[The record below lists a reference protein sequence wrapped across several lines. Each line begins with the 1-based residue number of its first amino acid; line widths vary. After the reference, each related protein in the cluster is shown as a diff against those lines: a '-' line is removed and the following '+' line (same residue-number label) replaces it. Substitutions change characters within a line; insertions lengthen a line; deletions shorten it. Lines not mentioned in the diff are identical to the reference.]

1 MLFARYRGLVL
12 GSTIYSAPR
21 SAWALLIVALFA
33 VSSAGAVLQS
43 MTEVP
48 PILRASWRMQGTA
61 LILLPGFIYQ
71 IYHID
76 SRIFELKDIIII
88 FVSSIFLAAHFGS
101 WVWSLDHT
109 SLVHSLLF
117 VTSHPLVVVILMP
130 IIGSKVRKGH
140 VLGASIGFFGAALT
154 LKDIDSGGEV
164 TLIGNLFAFI
174 GAVTVVGYLFSGRYL
189 RSERKMPLFIYAFPV
204 TFLSAVWLTP
214 TSIILEGTTISQV
227 VPETS
232 LFGWFDIS
240 WILWVGYLSLGP
252 GLLGHTGINAV
263 LRWFSPLIVSIALL
277 FEPVIGGFIG
287 YIWNGEISLGFWTI
301 LGGVLMLTG
310 AIIVK
315 LEEANEQTID
325 ESPS

>member
-1 MLFARYRGLVL
+1 VAFARYRGHLVNTAQV
-12 GSTIYSAPR
+12 STPR
-21 SAWALLIVALFA
+21 SAWLLLLVALFA

-43 MTEVP
+43 MTEIP

-61 LILLPGFIYQ
+61 LILLPGFIFQLYNL
-71 IYHID
+71 D
-76 SRIFELKDIIII
+76 RSIFNMKDVTII
-88 FVSSIFLAAHFGS
+88 FISSIFLAAHFGS

-117 VTSHPLVVVILMP
+117 VTSHPLVVVLLMP
-130 IIGSKVRKGH
+130 ILGSKIRRGH

-189 RSERKMPLFIYAFPV
+189 RSERNMPLFIYAFPV
-204 TFLSAVWLTP
+204 TFLSAIWLTP
-214 TSIILEGTTISQV
+214 TSLVIEGTSISQV
-227 VPETS
+227 IPELS
-232 LFGWFDIS
+232 VFGWIDIS

-263 LRWFSPLIVSIALL
+263 LRWFSPLIVSVALL

-287 YIWNGEISLGFWTI
+287 YIWNGEISLGIWTVI
-301 LGGVLMLTG
+301 GGMMMLIG
-310 AIIVK
+310 AILVK
-315 LEEANEQTID
+315 VEEANEQTSD

>member
-1 MLFARYRGLVL
+1 M
-12 GSTIYSAPR
+12 
-21 SAWALLIVALFA
+21 
-33 VSSAGAVLQS
+33 
-43 MTEVP
+43 
-48 PILRASWRMQGTA
+48 
-61 LILLPGFIYQ
+61 
-71 IYHID
+71 
-76 SRIFELKDIIII
+76 KDVTII
-88 FVSSIFLAAHFGS
+88 FISSIFLAAHFGS

-117 VTSHPLVVVILMP
+117 VTSHPLVVVLLMP
-130 IIGSKVRKGH
+130 ILGSKIRRGH
-140 VLGASIGFFGAALT
+140 ILGASIGFFGAALT

-189 RSERKMPLFIYAFPV
+189 RSERNMPLFIYAFPV
-204 TFLSAVWLTP
+204 TFLSAIWLTP
-214 TSIILEGTTISQV
+214 TSLVIEGTSISQV
-227 VPETS
+227 MPELS
-232 LFGWFDIS
+232 VFGWIDIS

-287 YIWNGEISLGFWTI
+287 YIWNGEISLGIWTVI
-301 LGGVLMLTG
+301 GGMMMLIG
-310 AIIVK
+310 AILVK
-315 LEEANEQTID
+315 VEEANEQTSD

>member
-1 MLFARYRGLVL
+1 MAFARYRGHLVNTAQV
-12 GSTIYSAPR
+12 STPR
-21 SAWALLIVALFA
+21 SAWLLLLVALFA

-43 MTEVP
+43 MTEIP

-61 LILLPGFIYQ
+61 LILLPGFIFQLYNL
-71 IYHID
+71 D
-76 SRIFELKDIIII
+76 RSIFNMKDVTII
-88 FVSSIFLAAHFGS
+88 FISSIFLAAHFGS

-117 VTSHPLVVVILMP
+117 VTSHPLVVVLLMP
-130 IIGSKVRKGH
+130 ILGSKIRRGH

-189 RSERKMPLFIYAFPV
+189 RSERNMPLFIYAFPV
-204 TFLSAVWLTP
+204 TFLSAIWLTP
-214 TSIILEGTTISQV
+214 TSLVIEGTSISQV
-227 VPETS
+227 IPELS
-232 LFGWFDIS
+232 VFGWIDIS

-287 YIWNGEISLGFWTI
+287 YIWNGEISLGIWTVI
-301 LGGVLMLTG
+301 GGMMMLIG
-310 AIIVK
+310 AILVK
-315 LEEANEQTID
+315 VEEANEQTSD

>member
-1 MLFARYRGLVL
+1 MKIVVL
-12 GSTIYSAPR
+12 SDNNDVPK
-21 SAWALLIVALFA
+21 SAWLLLFVALFA

-43 MTEVP
+43 MGEIP

-71 IYHID
+71 LYSYEKGLLNKQDLGVIV
-76 SRIFELKDIIII
+76 L
-88 FVSSIFLAAHFGS
+88 SSLFLAAHFGS

-117 VTSHPLVVVILMP
+117 VTSHPLVVVLLMP
-130 IIGSKVRKGH
+130 ILGSEIRKGH
-140 VLGASIGFFGAALT
+140 VIGASVGFFGAALT
-154 LKDIDSGGEV
+154 LKDIDAGGEV
-164 TLIGNLFAFI
+164 TLIGNFFAFI

-189 RSERKMPLFIYAFPV
+189 RSERNIPLFIYAFPV

-214 TSIILEGTTISQV
+214 SSMVLEGTNFSQTI
-227 VPETS
+227 PE
-232 LFGWFDIS
+232 LGVFGWLDIS
-240 WILWVGYLSLGP
+240 WIIWVGYLSLGP

-277 FEPVIGGFIG
+277 FEPVIGGLIG
-287 YIWNGEISLGFWTI
+287 WAWNGNISLGIWTLI
-301 LGGVLMLTG
+301 GGCLMLVG
-310 AIIVK
+310 AMLVK
-315 LEEANEQTID
+315 FEEANEQTID

>member
-1 MLFARYRGLVL
+1 VNTAQV
-12 GSTIYSAPR
+12 STPR
-21 SAWALLIVALFA
+21 SAWLLLLVALFA

-43 MTEVP
+43 MTEIP

-61 LILLPGFIYQ
+61 LILLPGFIFQLYNL
-71 IYHID
+71 D
-76 SRIFELKDIIII
+76 RSIFNMKDVTII
-88 FVSSIFLAAHFGS
+88 FISSIFLAAHFGS

-117 VTSHPLVVVILMP
+117 VTSHPLVVVLLMP
-130 IIGSKVRKGH
+130 ILGSKIRRGH

-204 TFLSAVWLTP
+204 TFLSAIWLTP
-214 TSIILEGTTISQV
+214 TSLVIEGTSISQV
-227 VPETS
+227 IPELS
-232 LFGWFDIS
+232 VFGWIDIS

-287 YIWNGEISLGFWTI
+287 YIWNGEISLGIWTVI
-301 LGGVLMLTG
+301 GGMMMLIG
-310 AIIVK
+310 AILVK
-315 LEEANEQTID
+315 VEEANEQTSD

>member
-1 MLFARYRGLVL
+1 MTTYQV
-12 GSTIYSAPR
+12 STPR
-21 SAWALLIVALFA
+21 SAWLLLFVALFA

-61 LILLPGFIYQ
+61 LILLPGFIFQLYNL
-71 IYHID
+71 D
-76 SRIFELKDIIII
+76 RSIFNMKDLMII
-88 FVSSIFLAAHFGS
+88 FISSIFLAAHFGS

-117 VTSHPLVVVILMP
+117 VTSHPLVVVLLMP
-130 IIGSKVRKGH
+130 ILGSEIRKGH
-140 VLGASIGFFGAALT
+140 ILGASIGFFGAALT

-189 RSERKMPLFIYAFPV
+189 RSERNMPLFIYAFPV

-214 TSIILEGTTISQV
+214 TSVIIEGTGFSQA
-227 VPETS
+227 VPEIS
-232 LFGWFDIS
+232 IFGWTDIA

-252 GLLGHTGINAV
+252 GLMGHTGINAV

-277 FEPVIGGFIG
+277 FEPVIGGLIG
-287 YIWNGEISLGFWTI
+287 YLWNGEISLGIWTVI
-301 LGGVLMLTG
+301 GGMLMLIG
-310 AIIVK
+310 AILVK
-315 LEEANEQTID
+315 FEEANEQTSD

>member
-1 MLFARYRGLVL
+1 MNTAQV
-12 GSTIYSAPR
+12 STPR
-21 SAWALLIVALFA
+21 SAWLLLLVALFA

-43 MTEVP
+43 MTEIP

-61 LILLPGFIYQ
+61 LILLPGFIFQLYNL
-71 IYHID
+71 D
-76 SRIFELKDIIII
+76 RSIFNMKDVTII
-88 FVSSIFLAAHFGS
+88 FISSIFLAAHFGS

-117 VTSHPLVVVILMP
+117 VTSHPLVVVLLMP
-130 IIGSKVRKGH
+130 ILGSKIRRGH

-189 RSERKMPLFIYAFPV
+189 RSERNMPLFIYAFPV
-204 TFLSAVWLTP
+204 TFLSAIWLTP
-214 TSIILEGTTISQV
+214 TSLVIEGTSISQV
-227 VPETS
+227 IPELS
-232 LFGWFDIS
+232 VFGWIDIS

-287 YIWNGEISLGFWTI
+287 YIWNGEISLGIWTVI
-301 LGGVLMLTG
+301 GGMMMLIG
-310 AIIVK
+310 AILVK
-315 LEEANEQTID
+315 VEEANEQTSD

>member
-1 MLFARYRGLVL
+1 VNTAQV
-12 GSTIYSAPR
+12 STPR
-21 SAWALLIVALFA
+21 SAWLLLLVALFA

-43 MTEVP
+43 MTEIP

-61 LILLPGFIYQ
+61 LILLPGFIFQLYNL
-71 IYHID
+71 D
-76 SRIFELKDIIII
+76 RSIFNMKDVTII
-88 FVSSIFLAAHFGS
+88 FISSIFLAAHFGS

-117 VTSHPLVVVILMP
+117 VTSHPLVVVLLMP
-130 IIGSKVRKGH
+130 ILGSKIRRGH

-189 RSERKMPLFIYAFPV
+189 RSERNMPLFIYAFPV
-204 TFLSAVWLTP
+204 TFLSAIWLTP
-214 TSIILEGTTISQV
+214 TSLVIEGTSISQV
-227 VPETS
+227 IPELS
-232 LFGWFDIS
+232 VFGWIDIS

-287 YIWNGEISLGFWTI
+287 YIWNGEISLGIWTVI
-301 LGGVLMLTG
+301 GGMMMLIG
-310 AIIVK
+310 AILVK
-315 LEEANEQTID
+315 VEEANEQTSD

>member
-1 MLFARYRGLVL
+1 MTTYQV
-12 GSTIYSAPR
+12 STPR
-21 SAWALLIVALFA
+21 SAWLLLFVALFA

-61 LILLPGFIYQ
+61 LILLPGFIFQLYNL
-71 IYHID
+71 D
-76 SRIFELKDIIII
+76 RSIFNMKDFMII
-88 FVSSIFLAAHFGS
+88 FISSIFLAAHFGS

-117 VTSHPLVVVILMP
+117 VTSHPLVVVLLMP
-130 IIGSKVRKGH
+130 ILGSEIRKGH
-140 VLGASIGFFGAALT
+140 ILGASIGFFGAALT

-189 RSERKMPLFIYAFPV
+189 RSERNMPLFIYAFPV

-214 TSIILEGTTISQV
+214 TSVIIEGTGFSQA
-227 VPETS
+227 VPEIS
-232 LFGWFDIS
+232 IFGWTDIA

-252 GLLGHTGINAV
+252 GLMGHTGINAV

-277 FEPVIGGFIG
+277 FEPVIGGLIG
-287 YIWNGEISLGFWTI
+287 YLWNGEISLGIWTVI
-301 LGGVLMLTG
+301 GGMLMLIG
-310 AIIVK
+310 AILVK
-315 LEEANEQTID
+315 FEEANEQTSD

>member
-1 MLFARYRGLVL
+1 MAFARYRGHLVNTAQV
-12 GSTIYSAPR
+12 STPR
-21 SAWALLIVALFA
+21 SAWLLLLVALFA

-43 MTEVP
+43 MTEIP

-61 LILLPGFIYQ
+61 LILLPGFIFQLYNL
-71 IYHID
+71 D
-76 SRIFELKDIIII
+76 RSIFNMKDVTII
-88 FVSSIFLAAHFGS
+88 FISSIFLAAHFGS

-117 VTSHPLVVVILMP
+117 VTSHPLVVVLLMP
-130 IIGSKVRKGH
+130 ILGSKIRRGH

-204 TFLSAVWLTP
+204 TFLSAIWLTP
-214 TSIILEGTTISQV
+214 TSLVIEGTSISQV
-227 VPETS
+227 IPELS
-232 LFGWFDIS
+232 VFGWIDIS

-287 YIWNGEISLGFWTI
+287 YIWNGEISLGIWTVI
-301 LGGVLMLTG
+301 GGMMMLIG
-310 AIIVK
+310 AILVK
-315 LEEANEQTID
+315 VEEANEQTSD

>member
-1 MLFARYRGLVL
+1 MTAHQV
-12 GSTIYSAPR
+12 STPR
-21 SAWALLIVALFA
+21 SAWLLLFVALFA

-61 LILLPGFIYQ
+61 LILLPGFIFQLYNL
-71 IYHID
+71 D
-76 SRIFELKDIIII
+76 RSIFNMKDFMII
-88 FVSSIFLAAHFGS
+88 FISSIFLAAHFGS

-117 VTSHPLVVVILMP
+117 VTSHPLVVVLLMP
-130 IIGSKVRKGH
+130 ILGSEIRKGH
-140 VLGASIGFFGAALT
+140 ILGASIGFFGAALT

-189 RSERKMPLFIYAFPV
+189 RSERNMPLFIYAFPV

-214 TSIILEGTTISQV
+214 TSVIIEGTGFSQA
-227 VPETS
+227 VPEIS
-232 LFGWFDIS
+232 IFGWTDIA

-252 GLLGHTGINAV
+252 GLMGHTGINAV

-277 FEPVIGGFIG
+277 FEPVIGGLIG
-287 YIWNGEISLGFWTI
+287 YLWNGEISLGIWTVI
-301 LGGVLMLTG
+301 GGMLMLIG
-310 AIIVK
+310 AILVK
-315 LEEANEQTID
+315 FEEANEQTSD

>member
-1 MLFARYRGLVL
+1 MNTAQV
-12 GSTIYSAPR
+12 STPR
-21 SAWALLIVALFA
+21 SAWLLLLVALFA

-43 MTEVP
+43 MTEIP

-61 LILLPGFIYQ
+61 LILLPGFIFQLYNL
-71 IYHID
+71 D
-76 SRIFELKDIIII
+76 RSIFNMKDVTII
-88 FVSSIFLAAHFGS
+88 FISSIFLAAHFGS

-117 VTSHPLVVVILMP
+117 VTSHPLVVVLLMP
-130 IIGSKVRKGH
+130 ILGSKIRRGH
-140 VLGASIGFFGAALT
+140 ILGASIGFFGAALT

-189 RSERKMPLFIYAFPV
+189 RSERNMPLFIYAFPV
-204 TFLSAVWLTP
+204 TFLSAIWLTP
-214 TSIILEGTTISQV
+214 TSLVIEGTSISQV
-227 VPETS
+227 MPELS
-232 LFGWFDIS
+232 VFGWIDIS

-263 LRWFSPLIVSIALL
+263 LRFSPLIVSIALL

-287 YIWNGEISLGFWTI
+287 YIWNGEISLGIWTVI
-301 LGGVLMLTG
+301 GGMMMLIG
-310 AIIVK
+310 AILVK
-315 LEEANEQTID
+315 VEEANEQTSD

>member
-1 MLFARYRGLVL
+1 VTTYQV
-12 GSTIYSAPR
+12 STPR
-21 SAWALLIVALFA
+21 SAWLLLFVALFA

-61 LILLPGFIYQ
+61 LILLPGFIFQLYNL
-71 IYHID
+71 D
-76 SRIFELKDIIII
+76 RSIFNMKDFMII
-88 FVSSIFLAAHFGS
+88 FISSIFLAAHFGS

-117 VTSHPLVVVILMP
+117 VTSHPLVVVLLMP
-130 IIGSKVRKGH
+130 ILGSEIRKGH
-140 VLGASIGFFGAALT
+140 ILGASIGFFGAALT

-189 RSERKMPLFIYAFPV
+189 RSERNMPLFIYAFPV

-214 TSIILEGTTISQV
+214 TSVIIEGTGFSQA
-227 VPETS
+227 VPEIS
-232 LFGWFDIS
+232 IFGWTDIA

-252 GLLGHTGINAV
+252 GLMGHTGINAV

-277 FEPVIGGFIG
+277 FEPVIGGLIG
-287 YIWNGEISLGFWTI
+287 YLWNGEISLGIWTVI
-301 LGGVLMLTG
+301 GGILMLIG
-310 AIIVK
+310 AILVK
-315 LEEANEQTID
+315 FEEANEQTSD

>member
-1 MLFARYRGLVL
+1 MAEYQV
-12 GSTIYSAPR
+12 STPR
-21 SAWALLIVALFA
+21 SAWLLLFVALFA

-61 LILLPGFIYQ
+61 LILLPGFIFQ
-71 IYHID
+71 LSNLD
-76 SRIFELKDIIII
+76 RSIFNMKDFMII
-88 FVSSIFLAAHFGS
+88 FISSIFLAAHFGS

-117 VTSHPLVVVILMP
+117 VTSHPLVVVLLMP
-130 IIGSKVRKGH
+130 ILGSEIRKGH
-140 VLGASIGFFGAALT
+140 ILGASIGFFGAALT

-189 RSERKMPLFIYAFPV
+189 RSERNMPLFIYAFPV

-214 TSIILEGTTISQV
+214 TSVIIEGTGFSQAIPEISI
-227 VPETS
+227 
-232 LFGWFDIS
+232 FGWTDIA
-240 WILWVGYLSLGP
+240 WILWVGYLSVGP
-252 GLLGHTGINAV
+252 GLMGHTGINAV

-277 FEPVIGGFIG
+277 FEPVIGGLIG
-287 YIWNGEISLGFWTI
+287 YLWNGQISLGIWTVI
-301 LGGVLMLTG
+301 GGILMLIG
-310 AIIVK
+310 AILVK
-315 LEEANEQTID
+315 FEEANEQTSD

>member
-1 MLFARYRGLVL
+1 MTQVE
-12 GSTIYSAPR
+12 IKIAPR
-21 SAWALLIVALFA
+21 SAWILLFVALFA

-43 MTEVP
+43 MSEIP

-71 IYHID
+71 LYFLD
-76 SRIFELKDIIII
+76 KSNFTLRDVTIIIL
-88 FVSSIFLAAHFGS
+88 SSFFLAAHFGS

-117 VTSHPLVVVILMP
+117 VTSHPLVIVLLMP
-130 IIGSKVRKGH
+130 ILGSKIRKGH
-140 VLGASIGFFGAALT
+140 VIGASVGFFGAALT
-154 LKDIDSGGEV
+154 LKDIDAGGEV

-189 RSERKMPLFIYAFPV
+189 RSERNMPLFIYAFPV
-204 TFLSAVWLTP
+204 TFLSAVWLAP
-214 TSIILEGTTISQV
+214 ASIIFESTTLSQT
-227 VPETS
+227 VPE
-232 LFGWFDIS
+232 LAIFGWLDIS
-240 WILWVGYLSLGP
+240 WIFWIGYLSLGP

-277 FEPVIGGFIG
+277 FEPVIGGLIG
-287 YIWNGEISLGFWTI
+287 WAWTGQIYLGVWT
-301 LGGVLMLTG
+301 LVGGCLMLFG
-310 AIIVK
+310 AMMVK
-315 LEEANEQTID
+315 FEEANEQTID

>member
-1 MLFARYRGLVL
+1 MIQV
-12 GSTIYSAPR
+12 SVPR
-21 SAWALLIVALFA
+21 SAWLLLLVALFA

-43 MTEVP
+43 MTEIP

-61 LILLPGFIYQ
+61 LILLPGFIFQLYNL
-71 IYHID
+71 D
-76 SRIFELKDIIII
+76 RSIFNMKDVSII
-88 FVSSIFLAAHFGS
+88 FISSIFLAAHFGS

-117 VTSHPLVVVILMP
+117 VTSHPLVVVLLMP
-130 IIGSKVRKGH
+130 ILGSKIRRGH
-140 VLGASIGFFGAALT
+140 ILGASIGFIGAALT

-189 RSERKMPLFIYAFPV
+189 RSERNMPLFIYAFPV

-214 TSIILEGTTISQV
+214 TSLAIEGTSFSQV
-227 VPETS
+227 IPELS
-232 LFGWFDIS
+232 VFGWIDIT
-240 WILWVGYLSLGP
+240 WILWVGYLSIGP

-263 LRWFSPLIVSIALL
+263 LRWFSPLIISIALL
-277 FEPVIGGFIG
+277 FEPIIGGFIG
-287 YIWNGEISLGFWTI
+287 YIWNGEISLGIWTVI
-301 LGGVLMLTG
+301 GGLMMLIG
-310 AIIVK
+310 AILVK
-315 LEEANEQTID
+315 VEEANEQTSD

>member
-1 MLFARYRGLVL
+1 MAAVQV
-12 GSTIYSAPR
+12 STPR
-21 SAWALLIVALFA
+21 SAWMLLFVALFA

-43 MTEVP
+43 MTEIP

-61 LILLPGFIYQ
+61 LVLLPGFIFQ
-71 IYHID
+71 LSKVD
-76 SRIFELKDIIII
+76 RSIFTMRDFVII
-88 FVSSIFLAAHFGS
+88 FISSIFLAAHFGS

-117 VTSHPLVVVILMP
+117 VTSHPLVVVLLMP
-130 IIGSKVRKGH
+130 ILGSEIRRGH
-140 VLGASIGFFGAALT
+140 ILGASIGFFGAALT

-189 RSERKMPLFIYAFPV
+189 RSERNMPLFIYAFPV

-214 TSIILEGTTISQV
+214 TSLIIEGTSFSQAI
-227 VPETS
+227 PELS
-232 LFGWFDIS
+232 VFGWIDIS

-252 GLLGHTGINAV
+252 GLMGHTGINAV
-263 LRWFSPLIVSIALL
+263 LRWFSPLIISIALL

-287 YIWNGEISLGFWTI
+287 YLWNGEISLGIWTVI
-301 LGGVLMLTG
+301 GGMLMLIG
-310 AIIVK
+310 AILVK
-315 LEEANEQTID
+315 FEEANEQTSD

>member
-1 MLFARYRGLVL
+1 MNTAQV
-12 GSTIYSAPR
+12 STPR
-21 SAWALLIVALFA
+21 SAWLLLLVALFA

-43 MTEVP
+43 MTEIP

-61 LILLPGFIYQ
+61 LILLPGFIFQLYNL
-71 IYHID
+71 D
-76 SRIFELKDIIII
+76 RSIFNMKDVTII
-88 FVSSIFLAAHFGS
+88 FISSIFLAAHFGS

-117 VTSHPLVVVILMP
+117 VTSHPLVVVLLMP
-130 IIGSKVRKGH
+130 ILGSKIRRGH

-204 TFLSAVWLTP
+204 TFLSAIWLTP
-214 TSIILEGTTISQV
+214 TSLVIEGTSISQV
-227 VPETS
+227 IPELS
-232 LFGWFDIS
+232 VFGWIDIS

-287 YIWNGEISLGFWTI
+287 YIWNGEISLGIWTVI
-301 LGGVLMLTG
+301 GGMMMLIG
-310 AIIVK
+310 AILVK
-315 LEEANEQTID
+315 VEEANEQTSD

>member
-1 MLFARYRGLVL
+1 MNSAQV
-12 GSTIYSAPR
+12 STPR
-21 SAWALLIVALFA
+21 SAWVLLFVALFA

-71 IYHID
+71 LYNTD
-76 SRIFELKDIIII
+76 RSIFELKDMLIILI
-88 FVSSIFLAAHFGS
+88 SSIFLAAHFGS

-117 VTSHPLVVVILMP
+117 VTSHPLVVVLLMP
-130 IIGSKVRKGH
+130 ILGSEIRRGH
-140 VLGASIGFFGAALT
+140 ILGASIGFFGAALT

-189 RSERKMPLFIYAFPV
+189 RSERNMPLFIYAFPV
-204 TFLSAVWLTP
+204 TFLSSLWLTP
-214 TSIILEGTTISQV
+214 TSLILEGTSFSQV
-227 VPETS
+227 VPEVS
-232 LFGWFDIS
+232 VFGWIDIS
-240 WILWVGYLSLGP
+240 WLIWVGYLSLGP

-287 YIWNGEISLGFWTI
+287 YIWNGEISLGIWTVI
-301 LGGVLMLTG
+301 GGFMMLIG
-310 AIIVK
+310 AILVK
-315 LEEANEQTID
+315 FEEANEQNSD

>member
-1 MLFARYRGLVL
+1 MAAVQV
-12 GSTIYSAPR
+12 STPR
-21 SAWALLIVALFA
+21 SAWMLLFVALFA

-43 MTEVP
+43 MTEIP

-61 LILLPGFIYQ
+61 LVLLPGFIFQ
-71 IYHID
+71 LSKVD
-76 SRIFELKDIIII
+76 RSIFTMRDFAII
-88 FVSSIFLAAHFGS
+88 FISSIFLAAHFGS

-117 VTSHPLVVVILMP
+117 VTSHPLVVVLLMP
-130 IIGSKVRKGH
+130 ILGSEIRRGH
-140 VLGASIGFFGAALT
+140 ILGASIGFFGAALT

-189 RSERKMPLFIYAFPV
+189 RSERNMPLFIYAFPV

-214 TSIILEGTTISQV
+214 TSLIIEGTSFSQAI
-227 VPETS
+227 PELS
-232 LFGWFDIS
+232 VFGWIDIS

-252 GLLGHTGINAV
+252 GLMGHTGINAV
-263 LRWFSPLIVSIALL
+263 LRWFSPLIISIALL

-287 YIWNGEISLGFWTI
+287 YLWNGEISLGIWTVI
-301 LGGVLMLTG
+301 GGMLMLIG
-310 AIIVK
+310 AILVK
-315 LEEANEQTID
+315 FEEANEQTSD

>member
-1 MLFARYRGLVL
+1 MNSMQV
-12 GSTIYSAPR
+12 STPR
-21 SAWALLIVALFA
+21 SAWILLFVALFA

-71 IYHID
+71 LYTVD
-76 SRIFELKDIIII
+76 RSVFVLKDMLIILI
-88 FVSSIFLAAHFGS
+88 SSIFLAAHFGS

-117 VTSHPLVVVILMP
+117 VTSHPLVVVLLMP
-130 IIGSKVRKGH
+130 ILGSEIRRGH
-140 VLGASIGFFGAALT
+140 ILGASIGFFGAALT
-154 LKDIDSGGEV
+154 LRDIDSGGEV
-164 TLIGNLFAFI
+164 SLIGNLFAFI

-189 RSERKMPLFIYAFPV
+189 RSDRNMPLFIYASPV
-204 TFLSAVWLTP
+204 TFLSSLWLTP
-214 TSIILEGTTISQV
+214 TSLILEGTSFSQV
-227 VPETS
+227 VPEIS
-232 LFGWFDIS
+232 VFGWVDIS

-263 LRWFSPLIVSIALL
+263 LRWFSPLIISIALL

-287 YIWNGEISLGFWTI
+287 YIWNGEISLGIWTVI
-301 LGGVLMLTG
+301 GGIMMLFGAVL
-310 AIIVK
+310 VK
-315 LEEANEQTID
+315 LEEANEQTTE

>member
-1 MLFARYRGLVL
+1 VNTAQV
-12 GSTIYSAPR
+12 STPR
-21 SAWALLIVALFA
+21 SAWLLLLVALFA

-43 MTEVP
+43 MTEIP

-61 LILLPGFIYQ
+61 LILLPGFIFQLY
-71 IYHID
+71 YLD
-76 SRIFELKDIIII
+76 RSIFNMKDVTII
-88 FVSSIFLAAHFGS
+88 FISSIFLAAHFGS

-117 VTSHPLVVVILMP
+117 VTSHPLVVVLLMP
-130 IIGSKVRKGH
+130 ILGSKIRRGH

-189 RSERKMPLFIYAFPV
+189 RSERNMPLFIYAFPV
-204 TFLSAVWLTP
+204 TFLSAIWLTP
-214 TSIILEGTTISQV
+214 TSLVIEGTSISQV
-227 VPETS
+227 IPELS
-232 LFGWFDIS
+232 VFGWIDIS

-287 YIWNGEISLGFWTI
+287 YIWNGEISLGIWTVI
-301 LGGVLMLTG
+301 GGMMMLIG
-310 AIIVK
+310 AILVK
-315 LEEANEQTID
+315 VEEANEQTSD

>member
-1 MLFARYRGLVL
+1 VTTYQV
-12 GSTIYSAPR
+12 STPR
-21 SAWALLIVALFA
+21 SAWLLLFVALFA

-61 LILLPGFIYQ
+61 LILLPGFIFQLYNL
-71 IYHID
+71 D
-76 SRIFELKDIIII
+76 RSIFNMKDFMII
-88 FVSSIFLAAHFGS
+88 FISSIFLAAHFGS

-117 VTSHPLVVVILMP
+117 VTSHPLVVVLLMP
-130 IIGSKVRKGH
+130 ILGSEIRKGH
-140 VLGASIGFFGAALT
+140 ILGASIGFFGAALT

-189 RSERKMPLFIYAFPV
+189 RSERNMPLFIYAFPV

-214 TSIILEGTTISQV
+214 TSVIIEGTGFSQA
-227 VPETS
+227 VPEIS
-232 LFGWFDIS
+232 IFGWTDIA

-252 GLLGHTGINAV
+252 GLMGHTGINAV

-277 FEPVIGGFIG
+277 FEPVIGGLIG
-287 YIWNGEISLGFWTI
+287 YLWNGEISLGIWTVI
-301 LGGVLMLTG
+301 GGMLMLIG
-310 AIIVK
+310 AILVK
-315 LEEANEQTID
+315 FEEANEQTSD

>member
-1 MLFARYRGLVL
+1 MTAHQV
-12 GSTIYSAPR
+12 STPR
-21 SAWALLIVALFA
+21 SAWLLLFVALFA

-61 LILLPGFIYQ
+61 LILLPGFIFQLYNL
-71 IYHID
+71 D
-76 SRIFELKDIIII
+76 RSIFNMKDLMII
-88 FVSSIFLAAHFGS
+88 FISSIFLAAHFGS

-117 VTSHPLVVVILMP
+117 VTSHPLVVVLLMP
-130 IIGSKVRKGH
+130 ILGSEIRKGH
-140 VLGASIGFFGAALT
+140 ILGASIGFFGAALT

-189 RSERKMPLFIYAFPV
+189 RSERNMPLFIYAFPV

-214 TSIILEGTTISQV
+214 TSVIIEGTGFSQA
-227 VPETS
+227 VPEIS
-232 LFGWFDIS
+232 IFGWTDIA

-252 GLLGHTGINAV
+252 GLMGHTGINAV

-277 FEPVIGGFIG
+277 FEPVIGGLIG
-287 YIWNGEISLGFWTI
+287 YLWNGEISLGIWTVI
-301 LGGVLMLTG
+301 GGMLMLIG
-310 AIIVK
+310 AILVK
-315 LEEANEQTID
+315 FEEANEQTSD

>member
-1 MLFARYRGLVL
+1 MNTAQV
-12 GSTIYSAPR
+12 STPR
-21 SAWALLIVALFA
+21 SAWLLLLVALFA

-43 MTEVP
+43 MTEIP

-61 LILLPGFIYQ
+61 LILLPGFIFQLY
-71 IYHID
+71 YLD
-76 SRIFELKDIIII
+76 RSIFNMKDVTII
-88 FVSSIFLAAHFGS
+88 FISSIFLAAHFGS

-117 VTSHPLVVVILMP
+117 VTSHPLVVVLLMP
-130 IIGSKVRKGH
+130 ILGSKIRRGH

-204 TFLSAVWLTP
+204 TFLSAIWLTP
-214 TSIILEGTTISQV
+214 TSLVIEGTSISQV
-227 VPETS
+227 IPELS
-232 LFGWFDIS
+232 VFGWIDIS

-287 YIWNGEISLGFWTI
+287 YIWNGEISLGIWTVI
-301 LGGVLMLTG
+301 GGMMMLIG
-310 AIIVK
+310 AILVK
-315 LEEANEQTID
+315 VEEANEQTSD

>member
-1 MLFARYRGLVL
+1 
-12 GSTIYSAPR
+12 
-21 SAWALLIVALFA
+21 
-33 VSSAGAVLQS
+33 
-43 MTEVP
+43 
-48 PILRASWRMQGTA
+48 MQGTA

-71 IYHID
+71 LYNTD
-76 SRIFELKDIIII
+76 RSIFELKDMLIILI
-88 FVSSIFLAAHFGS
+88 SSIFLAAHFGS

-117 VTSHPLVVVILMP
+117 VTSHPLVVVLLMP
-130 IIGSKVRKGH
+130 ILGSEIRRGH
-140 VLGASIGFFGAALT
+140 ILGASIGFFGAALT

-189 RSERKMPLFIYAFPV
+189 RSERNMPLFIYAFPV
-204 TFLSAVWLTP
+204 TFLSSLWLTP
-214 TSIILEGTTISQV
+214 TSLILEGTSLSQV
-227 VPETS
+227 VPEVS
-232 LFGWFDIS
+232 VFGWIDIS
-240 WILWVGYLSLGP
+240 WIIWVGYLSLGP

-287 YIWNGEISLGFWTI
+287 YIWNGEISLGIWTVI
-301 LGGVLMLTG
+301 GGFMMLIG
-310 AIIVK
+310 AILVK
-315 LEEANEQTID
+315 FEEANEQTTN

>member
-1 MLFARYRGLVL
+1 MNSSQV
-12 GSTIYSAPR
+12 STPR
-21 SAWALLIVALFA
+21 SAWVLLFVALFA

-71 IYHID
+71 LYNTD
-76 SRIFELKDIIII
+76 RSIFELKDMLIILI
-88 FVSSIFLAAHFGS
+88 SSIFLAAHFGS

-117 VTSHPLVVVILMP
+117 VTSHPLVVVLLMP
-130 IIGSKVRKGH
+130 ILGSEIRRGH
-140 VLGASIGFFGAALT
+140 ILGASIGFFGAALT

-189 RSERKMPLFIYAFPV
+189 RSERNMPLFIYAFPV
-204 TFLSAVWLTP
+204 TFLSSLWLTP
-214 TSIILEGTTISQV
+214 TSLILEGTSLSQV
-227 VPETS
+227 VPEVS
-232 LFGWFDIS
+232 VFGWIDIS
-240 WILWVGYLSLGP
+240 WIIWVGYLSLGP

-287 YIWNGEISLGFWTI
+287 YIWNGEISLGIWTVT
-301 LGGVLMLTG
+301 GGFMMLIG
-310 AIIVK
+310 AILVK
-315 LEEANEQTID
+315 FEEANEQTTN
-325 ESPS
+325 ELPS

>member
-1 MLFARYRGLVL
+1 MNTAQV
-12 GSTIYSAPR
+12 STPR
-21 SAWALLIVALFA
+21 SAWLLLLVALFA

-43 MTEVP
+43 MTEIP

-61 LILLPGFIYQ
+61 LILLPGFIFQLY
-71 IYHID
+71 YLD
-76 SRIFELKDIIII
+76 RSIFNMKDVTII
-88 FVSSIFLAAHFGS
+88 FISSIFLAAHFGS

-117 VTSHPLVVVILMP
+117 VTSHPLVVVLLMP
-130 IIGSKVRKGH
+130 ILGSKIRRGH

-189 RSERKMPLFIYAFPV
+189 RSERNMPLFIYAFPV
-204 TFLSAVWLTP
+204 TFLSAIWLTP
-214 TSIILEGTTISQV
+214 TSLVIEGTSISQV
-227 VPETS
+227 IPELS
-232 LFGWFDIS
+232 VFGWIDIS

-287 YIWNGEISLGFWTI
+287 YIWNGEISLGIWTVI
-301 LGGVLMLTG
+301 GGMMMLIG
-310 AIIVK
+310 AILVK
-315 LEEANEQTID
+315 VEEANEQTSD